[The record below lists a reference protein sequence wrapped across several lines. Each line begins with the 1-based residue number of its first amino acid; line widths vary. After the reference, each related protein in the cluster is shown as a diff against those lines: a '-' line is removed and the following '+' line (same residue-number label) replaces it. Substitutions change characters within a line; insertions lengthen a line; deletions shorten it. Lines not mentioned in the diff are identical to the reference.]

1 MTERFIESLFTKPDE
16 PFDHSLRPKAL
27 NDFVGQERVCQQV
40 DILIQ
45 AAKLRGEALGHC
57 LFSGPPGL
65 GKTTLSYIL
74 AEALNTRMV
83 VTSGPAIERPADLAI
98 ELSKMKEGEILFI
111 DEIHRMNKTVEEY
124 LYSAME
130 DFVLDIPKSARIPLS
145 KFTLVGATTR
155 PGLLSSPFRSRFFFS
170 SRLDFYTVSSLTKI
184 LDRSS
189 TLLGFPCDFDSL
201 EEIAKRSRGT
211 PRVANRLL
219 RWVRDF
225 VSVRPD
231 AVASKDLVRE
241 ALVMLRIDDCGLDE
255 MDFRILHSIVHQ
267 FNGGPVGLHTLATAV
282 SEEPDTVEEV
292 HEPFLICCGFI
303 KKTSK
308 GREAT
313 ALGCEHVR
321 RTLAMRMAP

>member
-27 NDFVGQERVCQQV
+27 SDFVGQETVCQQI

-74 AEALNTRMV
+74 ASALNTRLV

-98 ELSKMKEGEILFI
+98 ELTKMKEGEILFI

-170 SRLDFYTVSSLTKI
+170 SRLDFYTVPALTKI

-189 TLLGFPCDFDSL
+189 RLLHFPCDADSL
-201 EEIAKRSRGT
+201 AEIAKRSRGT
-211 PRVANRLL
+211 PRIANRLL

-225 VSVRPD
+225 VAVRPN
-231 AVASKDLVRE
+231 AVVSKELAQE
-241 ALVMLRIDDCGLDE
+241 ALRMLRIDECGLDE
-255 MDFRILHSIVHQ
+255 MDFRILHAIVHQ
-267 FNGGPVGLHTLATAV
+267 FDGGPVGLQTLATAV
-282 SEEPDTVEEV
+282 SEEPDTIEDV

-303 KKTSK
+303 KKTPK

-321 RTLAMRMAP
+321 RTCGMRRSS

>member
-16 PFDHSLRPKAL
+16 PFDYALRPKAL
-27 NDFVGQERVCQQV
+27 IDFVGQEKVCRQIEV
-40 DILIQ
+40 LIK
-45 AAKLRGEALGHC
+45 AAKMRSEALGHC

-65 GKTTLSYIL
+65 GKTTLSHIL
-74 AEALNTRMV
+74 ASALNTRLV

-130 DFVLDIPKSARIPLS
+130 DFVLDIPKSTRIPLA

-155 PGLLSSPFRSRFFFS
+155 PGLLSSPFRSRFFFT
-170 SRLDFYTVSSLTKI
+170 SRLDFYSVVSLTQI
-184 LDRSS
+184 LERSS
-189 TLLGFPCDFDSL
+189 QLLSFPCDRESL

-211 PRVANRLL
+211 PRIANRLL

-225 VSVRPD
+225 VSVKAGLKVSKNVVHD
-231 AVASKDLVRE
+231 ALH
-241 ALVMLRIDDCGLDE
+241 MLMIDDHGLDE
-255 MDFRILHSIVHQ
+255 MDFRVLHAIVHQ
-267 FNGGPVGLHTLATAV
+267 FGGGPVGLHTLATAV
-282 SEEPDTVEEV
+282 SEEPDTIEEV

-303 KKTSK
+303 KKTPK
-308 GREAT
+308 GREST

-321 RTLAMRMAP
+321 RTLSTRMSP